1 MHGAIDLPRLLPPKR
16 LDSLHPP
23 TLLSRDVDGRSRQR
37 RMSQVLLRNLNGHPS
52 GNPMACMGVPHPMGT
67 YVDEFGCDE
76 ELPACDEELPPTSF
90 LGLKHVMKNSRRL
103 MNNSR
108 RRGDTPLQI

>member
-1 MHGAIDLPRLLPPKR
+1 MGIPPAIAWLAWECRIQWV
-16 LDSLHPP
+16 H
-23 TLLSRDVDGRSRQR
+23 
-37 RMSQVLLRNLNGHPS
+37 
-52 GNPMACMGVPHPMGT
+52 
-67 YVDEFGCDE
+67 VDEFGCDE

-108 RRGDTPLQI
+108 ATDC